1 MSAITSIVSSIS
13 GYIPAVVKDA
23 AGLNPQISEAVRHIT
38 WLSVE
43 RVFWPPRETLRLML
57 VLGYTDGFQI
67 WDLQDPSAAREVVS
81 KQDKAVVQA
90 RLLPLPIPSDVEHG
104 RGGAGA
110 PSMTSDAA
118 QPLGTS
124 AAPLMAYLHKGSPSL
139 VRLFSLKA
147 HDDVHLLR
155 LTEPAKSLQASR
167 RFFAV
172 GFAKQVE
179 LYDALHFQALF
190 SVHCNAAAGPT
201 FALGHRW
208 LAYNL
213 PPQQPA
219 GPALG
224 LTSGLRPRQ
233 LPLMMNDGLQYL
245 GQVGQRT
252 LDHMLMPP
260 QGGADAGAS
269 AGALR
274 GGVVA
279 VRDAVSRNVI
289 SQFED
294 HTEPVEAMAWDPSGL
309 QLVTCAALGHRILVH
324 RAMLGSE
331 HALMMHE
338 PTKGGMELGSVVF
351 QHLYTLSR
359 GYTPAVI
366 SDIAV
371 SDDGQL
377 VAVSSAKGTTHV
389 FRLPPLHVGA
399 LGHQFLETGAVRLNP
414 SQAGA
419 EPGELGGLN
428 LAGIRARA
436 MNLSVCC
443 RVRLGSVLLQE
454 GLMPQCSFLT
464 LAQPT
469 APARGTSSQHDICPR
484 MYVATRT
491 GTLAMYSLS
500 PSGPAHSSSAPGQ
513 TRSSGSAQASLAG
526 DSASRE
532 WHAGLVTEVHF
543 CRAFR
548 HFTERRLSPR
558 DFETDGY
565 TSRPLSPRTGPA
577 DMSGHRA
584 SPRLQ
589 SWNASPGLRPSSPPL
604 GPRSAHAS
612 PGLRPS
618 SPPLGPRAGSPP
630 PLTLLRMPG
639 LASEVEQSQPSTH
652 STEPSKWLAF
662 AETATHMPVEVP
674 IWMCPQLSFHA
685 YPSSTPRSE
694 LKVMLRQGRQ
704 ASGRKRISI
713 TRPDRPGDTVRYDG
727 GASSADAEERL
738 SRLFGG
744 ALGTAMDQGPLPMA
758 ERNDCKNLNAASA
771 SSSKDF
777 PEPRPNATV
786 IVAEAWGQL
795 AYSSATPATVEAN
808 LQPMDG
814 IGACLEEVEDDWLKA

>member
-1 MSAITSIVSSIS
+1 MSAITSLVSSIS

-43 RVFWPPRETLRLML
+43 RVFWPPRDTLRLML

-90 RLLPLPIPSDVEHG
+90 RLLPFPISSDAEQG
-104 RGGAGA
+104 SGGAGA
-110 PSMTSDAA
+110 PGMTSGTDAG

-139 VRLFSLKA
+139 VRLFSLKL

-213 PPQQPA
+213 PPQQQT
-219 GPALG
+219 GPAVG

-294 HTEPVEAMAWDPSGL
+294 HNEPVEAMAWDPSGL

-377 VAVSSAKGTTHV
+377 VAVSSSKGTTHV
-389 FRLPPLHVGA
+389 FRLPPLHSGA
-399 LGHQFLETGAVRLNP
+399 LGHQLLETGAVRLNP
-414 SQAGA
+414 SQACS

-428 LAGIRARA
+428 LAGIPARA

-454 GLMPQCSFLT
+454 GLMPQCSFLS

-469 APARGTSSQHDICPR
+469 APARAGTSAQHDICPR

-491 GTLAMYSLS
+491 GTLALYSLS
-500 PSGPAHSSSAPGQ
+500 PGGPAHSSSHSGQ
-513 TRSSGSAQASLAG
+513 SGSSAGSAQASSAG
-526 DSASRE
+526 DSA
-532 WHAGLVTEVHF
+532 WQAGLTTEVHF

-558 DFETDGY
+558 DFETDAY
-565 TSRPLSPRTGPA
+565 TSRPLSPRLGPT
-577 DMSGHRA
+577 DSSGHRA

-589 SWNASPGLRPSSPPL
+589 SWHASPGMRPSSPPL
-604 GPRSAHAS
+604 GLRAGHAS

-618 SPPLGPRAGSPP
+618 SPPLGPRAGSPG
-630 PLTLLRMPG
+630 PLAPLGMPG
-639 LASEVEQSQPSTH
+639 LASDVEQSQTSTG
-652 STEPSKWLAF
+652 PSKWLAF
-662 AETATHMPVEVP
+662 AETATHVPVEVP

-694 LKVMLRQGRQ
+694 LKVMLRQGGL
-704 ASGRKRISI
+704 APGRKRISI
-713 TRPDRPGDTVRYDG
+713 SRPGRPGDTVRYDG
-727 GASSADAEERL
+727 GASSSDAEERL

-744 ALGTAMDQGPLPMA
+744 ALGTAMDEGPLPTA
-758 ERNDCKNLNAASA
+758 ERDACKKLTAASA
-771 SSSKDF
+771 SSSKTF

-786 IVAEAWGQL
+786 TVADAWGQL
-795 AYSSATPATVEAN
+795 AYSSAAPATIQAN

-814 IGACLEEVEDDWLKA
+814 TGACLEEVEDDWLKA